1 MTYNFTEAQGVDI
14 TNLVFENQDDAPQAS
29 NEVGTSSGSPSP
41 KKKAQAA
48 RAARKGNISFMMS

>member
-1 MTYNFTEAQGVDI
+1 LDI
-14 TNLVFENQDDAPQAS
+14 ANLVFENQDDAPQAS